1 MPDLVLVGLRLPSR
15 RHISPQLAPDFAP
28 SAREAAGM
36 PEQVLYTHWCVFL
49 NLPSGLGS
57 SDERTVWATSDNQLS
72 VEATEELSAARRAH
86 SLMQAKGQSL
96 LTCTLSG

>member
-1 MPDLVLVGLRLPSR
+1 
-15 RHISPQLAPDFAP
+15 
-28 SAREAAGM
+28 M

-72 VEATEELSAARRAH
+72 AEAAEELGPREGSSVRARAATAH
-86 SLMQAKGQSL
+86 KQ
-96 LTCTLSG
+96 